1 MGGYRGTPMRRR
13 YRLGQRPIMTS
24 PYLKSVL
31 MDGLN
36 YVRANICP
44 WAGMFMS
51 VTTKDKRVGRLIGFV
66 LNSKTYRALV
76 MIGKT
81 SYVFDLDQ
89 IAWPQDDPLKNARLQ
104 IQKIMEQN
112 HGR

>member
-1 MGGYRGTPMRRR
+1 MRRR
-13 YRLGQRPIMTS
+13 YRLGQRPVMTS
-24 PYLKSVL
+24 PYLKSVS

-36 YVRANICP
+36 YVRANICA

-51 VTTKDKRVGRLIGFV
+51 VTTKDKRVGRLTGFV
-66 LNSKTYRALV
+66 LNGKTYRALV

-89 IAWPQDDPLKNARLQ
+89 IAWPQEDPLKNFHAQ
-104 IQKIMEQN
+104 MEQMKKERN
-112 HGR
+112 HDC